1 MDAIPMWLLVVL
13 VVVAIG
19 AGLWIGL
26 RAGELRPGEES
37 GPTKKLGARA
47 RDAATR
53 GVVSLWKWNRARKK
67 KKKQEER
74 ERNRS

>member
-13 VVVAIG
+13 VLVAIG
-19 AGLWIGL
+19 AGLWVGH
-26 RAGELRPGEES
+26 RAGELGPGDDPGS
-37 GPTKKLGARA
+37 SKKLGARA

-67 KKKQEER
+67 KKKQLER